1 MQKLNSLPN
10 NDPGLSVTEAALQYI
25 RRSLHKTESESPK
38 AIGIRVGVKKAG
50 CSGYEYILEAAFADS
65 LKSLDYVFSFDDVS
79 ILIDKEIYL
88 KFFKGGTILDFRK
101 EGLKQG
107 LQFENPN
114 VAHQCGCGE
123 SFTLEDE
130 S

>member
-1 MQKLNSLPN
+1 MNQLPN
-10 NDPGLSVTEAALQYI
+10 NDPGLSVTPTALQHI
-25 RRSLHKTESESPK
+25 RRSLEK
-38 AIGIRVGVKKAG
+38 AAAQNPIGIRVGVKKAG
-50 CSGYEYILEAAFADS
+50 CSGYEYILETAFSDS
-65 LKSLDYVFSFDDVS
+65 KKEFDYVFSFDDVAV
-79 ILIDKEIYL
+79 LIDKEIYL
-88 KFFKGGTILDFRK
+88 KFLKGGTVLDFRK

-114 VAHQCGCGE
+114 VANQCGCGE

>member
-1 MQKLNSLPN
+1 MQNVNNLPN
-10 NDPGLSVTEAALQYI
+10 SDPGLVVTEAALQHI
-25 RRSLHKTESESPK
+25 RKSIQKTQTPTP
-38 AIGIRVGVKKAG
+38 IGIRVGVKKAG
-50 CSGYEYILEAAFADS
+50 CSGYEYILETAFAES
-65 LKSLDYVFSFDDVS
+65 LKSLDFVFSFDDISV
-79 ILIDKEIYL
+79 LIDKEIYL
-88 KFFKGGTILDFRK
+88 KFFKGGTVLDFRK

>member
-1 MQKLNSLPN
+1 
-10 NDPGLSVTEAALQYI
+10 
-25 RRSLHKTESESPK
+25 
-38 AIGIRVGVKKAG
+38 
-50 CSGYEYILEAAFADS
+50 

-79 ILIDKEIYL
+79 VLIDKEIYL
-88 KFFKGGTILDFRK
+88 KFFKGGTVLDFRK